1 MSWDIDNM
9 NDYSFIRL
17 KPTML
22 EAIDTRTVSIANIGY
37 FDQVQLSPN
46 EKYTQITNTTLGIA
60 FDGNYA
66 IYVCDCGGIALN
78 DITSFVQISEFTD
91 NKGVQQIAFTIDN
104 IGFDYYKKQVLLK
117 FVHTVSNYVW
127 YSNLITITDYD
138 LEKTTRFDY
147 RDYSEFNGI
156 AYNIANVYQSIRL
169 NCEFIGNDS
178 ESKKSEYTSID
189 GIKVSSR
196 LIETEFEKYLFTR
209 IDNFTYRRLNKL
221 LAHPVIYANDYRVTD
236 KQTVKASQH
245 KGMTNIF
252 EIDFNLAI
260 NYSEKLSDILN
271 SSLIRKDFDAQDF
284 DNSDFLT

>member
-1 MSWDIDNM
+1 M

-37 FDQVQLSPN
+37 SDQVQLSPN

-66 IYVCDCGGIALN
+66 VYVCDCSGFILN

-91 NKGVQQIAFTIDN
+91 NKGTQQIAFTLDN

-117 FVHTVSNYVW
+117 FVHTVSDYVW
-127 YSNLITITDYD
+127 FSNLITITDYD
-138 LEKTTRFDY
+138 LEKTTRFEY

-196 LIETEFEKYLFTR
+196 LIETEFEKYLFPK

-221 LAHPVIYANDYRVTD
+221 LSHPVIYVNDYRVTD
-236 KQTVKASQH
+236 KQTIKASQH

-260 NYSEKLSDILN
+260 NYKEKLSDILN
-271 SSLIRKDFDAQDF
+271 NSLIQKDFDAQDF

>member
-1 MSWDIDNM
+1 M

-22 EAIDTRTVSIANIGY
+22 EAIDTRTVSIASNIGY

-46 EKYTQITNTTLGIA
+46 EKYTQISNTTLGIA

-66 IYVCDCGGIALN
+66 VYVCDCGGITLN

-91 NKGVQQIAFTIDN
+91 NKGVQQIAFTLDN

-127 YSNLITITDYD
+127 FSNLITITDYD

-221 LAHPVIYANDYRVTD
+221 LAHPVIYVNDYRVTD

-245 KGMTNIF
+245 KRMTNIF

-260 NYSEKLSDILN
+260 NYSEKLSDIL
-271 SSLIRKDFDAQDF
+271 IQKDFDAQDF